1 MYPAAWGVLDD
12 QDSRS
17 GQYVV
22 SDDNIKRRPPWW
34 MLVIVGGFAGGV
46 CGFLVGGA
54 TTLAFVVASV
64 AFEGANPPIIV
75 VPIYAIF
82 SAFLYTLAGAF
93 VGAIWPVLRR
103 QTRRLTIARLM
114 GLIALVGLSLTPF
127 LAARWLGVLILTNTL
142 IVLPVVIAALVA
154 ADRIAARHSTHAKST
169 HDRGLQ
175 ASNLPAES
183 FVLFRAGDRA
193 SSRFSDFFVSFVT
206 FCSKPLS
213 PRPHHVSKRSVSF
226 GK

>member
-12 QDSRS
+12 QDPRS

-34 MLVIVGGFAGGV
+34 ILVFVGGFAGGV

-64 AFEGANPPIIV
+64 AFEGANPPIIA

-82 SAFLYTLAGAF
+82 SACLYTLAGAF
-93 VGAIWPVLRR
+93 VGAIWPVLLR

-127 LAARWLGVLILTNTL
+127 LAARWLGVLIPTNTL
-142 IVLPVVIAALVA
+142 IVLPVVIVALVA
-154 ADRIAARHSTHAKST
+154 ADRRSARSL
-169 HDRGLQ
+169 D
-175 ASNLPAES
+175 
-183 FVLFRAGDRA
+183 
-193 SSRFSDFFVSFVT
+193 
-206 FCSKPLS
+206 
-213 PRPHHVSKRSVSF
+213 PRKINA
-226 GK
+226 